1 MEISRSQEENE
12 ALKCKIQTMEL
23 QSARESAEKSGARE
37 QPAQC
42 LCGGVQ
48 IEESQFKTTESLFMK
63 QTDRSLDGEPT
74 VAPEGSPAE
83 PTDMKDEWRPG
94 GGERPPIQEVQNK
107 AANHTEELSE
117 QQRTRHGVWEPADGE
132 QQTLIKEERA
142 EEVLETGDP
151 HTELRSSEERFEESS
166 SDSVGQDPS
175 VGRQTRCQV
184 WGVGGLE
191 AALKEEQRRHCRESE
206 GRVAGL
212 DSLGSCLIA
221 RKVPSSLL
229 PQWNSSAESED
240 TSGSY
245 STQMPPENPSCHSVP
260 VTVEVPLRG
269 CEDGLGACQ
278 RRGWNV
284 FILE

>member
-37 QPAQC
+37 QPARC

-48 IEESQFKTTESLFMK
+48 IDESQFKTTESLFMK

-74 VAPEGSPAE
+74 AAPEGSPAE
-83 PTDMKDEWRPG
+83 STDMKDECADMEEGRTEPLLIKEERLEEESDPLGELIREERPMEWRPG

-132 QQTLIKEERA
+132 QRTLIKEERA

-166 SDSVGQDPS
+166 SDSMGQDPS
-175 VGRQTRCQV
+175 MGRQTRCQV
-184 WGVGGLE
+184 WEVGGLE
-191 AALKEEQRRHCRESE
+191 AALKAEQRRHCRE
-206 GRVAGL
+206 V
-212 DSLGSCLIA
+212 
-221 RKVPSSLL
+221 
-229 PQWNSSAESED
+229 
-240 TSGSY
+240 
-245 STQMPPENPSCHSVP
+245 
-260 VTVEVPLRG
+260 
-269 CEDGLGACQ
+269 
-278 RRGWNV
+278 
-284 FILE
+284 